1 VVEDVVE
8 ALADKEI
15 ALERRFLTK
24 AKIELTAERVATLTA
39 ASPVHCGKASLNKT
53 VETQSETPTKFS
65 VVAAE
70 TENDFDSK
78 NPGVSILIET
88 ATVEAGKTAT
98 FRTVFSPVERLEKSG
113 DVEK

>member
-1 VVEDVVE
+1 
-8 ALADKEI
+8 L
-15 ALERRFLTK
+15 
-24 AKIELTAERVATLTA
+24 
-39 ASPVHCGKASLNKT
+39 
-53 VETQSETPTKFS
+53 ETQSETPSRLS

-98 FRTVFSPVERLEKSG
+98 FRTVFAPVERLERL
-113 DVEK
+113 EKDGEEK